1 MIIRFFDA
9 DTGEPPPWPT
19 DPQFIAA
26 GGAATII
33 DEGSTWEAL
42 SGTGSYA
49 SLSGYHRT
57 TRRIGHSI
65 SAQVEYP
72 IATTRTHQSNAVGDR
87 VMGCVSAPP
96 CRTVRRRC
104 GACVLVAAS
113 RCVTL
118 R

>member
-33 DEGSTWEAL
+33 DEGSTWDAL

-65 SAQVEYP
+65 SKPLCVNPRFLRVDEARGVEP
-72 IATTRTHQSNAVGDR
+72 LAL
-87 VMGCVSAPP
+87 PE
-96 CRTVRRRC
+96 
-104 GACVLVAAS
+104 VAS
-113 RCVTL
+113 
-118 R
+118 